1 MQSLDVISVNLWQII
16 ISLCNLTIL
25 YLLLKKFL
33 YEPVR
38 KVLAAR
44 QAAIDSKFE
53 EADNARAN
61 AKADEKAWSEKMA
74 GAKATSDAMIAE
86 AARKAEKRGEEII
99 EAATLRAE
107 GIVDQAFTAAE
118 LEKKKAESQIRRQ
131 IVDISSL
138 MTEKILE
145 REINAEDHMGFID
158 SMIDQIGASDEG
170 DK

>member
-38 KVLAAR
+38 KMLDKR
-44 QAAIDSKFE
+44 QAAIDEKFE
-53 EADNARAN
+53 AAQAAQ
-61 AKADEKAWSEKMA
+61 AKAEEEEAAWSEKMA
-74 GAKATSDAMIAE
+74 SAKETADNMISE
-86 AARKAEKRGEEII
+86 AARKADKRGEEII
-99 EAATLRAE
+99 EAASLRAE
-107 GIVDQAFTAAE
+107 GIVDQAFKAAE
-118 LEKKKAESQIRRQ
+118 LEKKKAEKQIRQQ

-145 REINAEDHMGFID
+145 REINTEDHMGLID
-158 SMIDQIGASDEG
+158 SMIDQIGAENEG
-170 DK
+170 DQ